1 MLSLEEYLM
10 KIKGLKSKILR
21 VYGKV
26 IEQKIFPI
34 PNEVKSSRTIGSK
47 EEMRVPKKLRG
58 IALHHVIRRRKK
70 GKGKK
75 SPFAKDLRKFEKM
88 FAKKKKKKQ
97 VVDDATVSKYR
108 QV

>member
-58 IALHHVIRRRKK
+58 IALHHVIRRKK
-70 GKGKK
+70 KEK
-75 SPFAKDLRKFEKM
+75 SPFAKDLEKFQRM
-88 FAKKKKKKQ
+88 FDKQ
-97 VVDDATVSKYR
+97 IVDDATVSKYR

>member
-1 MLSLEEYLM
+1 MLSLEEYLI

-26 IEQKIFPI
+26 IEQKIFAI

-58 IALHHVIRRRKK
+58 IALHHVIRRTKK
-70 GKGKK
+70 EK
-75 SPFAKDLRKFEKM
+75 SPFAKDLEKFKGM
-88 FAKKKKKKQ
+88 FDKKKEEKQ
-97 VVDDATVSKYR
+97 IVDDATVSKYR

>member
-1 MLSLEEYLM
+1 M

-26 IEQKIFPI
+26 IEQKRFPV

-47 EEMRVPKKLRG
+47 EEMRVPKKLRC

-70 GKGKK
+70 EK
-75 SPFAKDLRKFEKM
+75 SPFAEDLRKFEKM
-88 FAKKKKKKQ
+88 FAQKKKKKQ
-97 VVDDATVSKYR
+97 VVDEATISEYR
-108 QV
+108 EV